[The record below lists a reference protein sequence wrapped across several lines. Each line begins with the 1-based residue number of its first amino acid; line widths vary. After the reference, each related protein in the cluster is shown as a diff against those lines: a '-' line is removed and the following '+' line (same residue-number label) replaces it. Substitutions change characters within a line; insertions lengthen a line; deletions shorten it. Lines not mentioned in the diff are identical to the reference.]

1 MDGNTVST
9 TCRTFRAKLLSVL
22 LAVLMLFTSI
32 PAMFPASASG
42 SGGSGNPIVLTN
54 ASVEFRDKYFKEI
67 TDTDSGEIFYL
78 MAKIGGNNVEEGEVD
93 FYRIE
98 ISDKNLLLPNFA
110 GNGFKD
116 GAVYNGYT
124 LHVNSDGSRYITFQ
138 IDNGET
144 KQIRLQAKFQ
154 NGKTA
159 NGTAVEVKLTQESSG
174 KSVSNQITADA
185 AMQWS
190 ASKGE
195 NRTSLKAQEIAK
207 GTTVNY
213 TLSASPNNASK
224 KTGAEWV
231 QSLKFEDT
239 ISLENMTF
247 LGDAKAAIQNAVKAA
262 IQTAG
267 YDAEPTVTVND
278 GKADISFVLNSRN
291 ENAEMP
297 AVNLNVALP
306 LNSSTVKMNG
316 TADGK
321 VTNSLT
327 VSGKPYGDNA
337 SYSTIGGNSVELK
350 VSAPQGPKFSIGKTV
365 QNGKAYYVNGDT
377 VEFEISASNTGDAAG
392 NITLKDNV
400 PDGMTLE
407 SITAADGTVSGNS
420 VTFQNVAAGATVTA
434 KVVCK
439 VSKDQTAN
447 LTNEV
452 TDGNNTAKATI
463 SVKEDKAVIET
474 PVKSGYVTYNGKNL
488 GQKYYP
494 HIAGQTAT
502 YTISVTNSGAKDAK
516 GVLVSDDSLSYNLEN
531 MTYTVDGVTRSA
543 FPDKIDVPAGK
554 TVQITVTGTI
564 RDDVA
569 GEISNVATVD
579 GKPSNKVKF
588 TPDTP
593 KAQLGITKT
602 ADVGNYTFGTAKDV
616 VYTITVTNNGEAD
629 AENVK
634 IEDILPDGMTF
645 RENSGAYGI
654 LTLSDGT
661 TKNITS
667 VDTKTLTAGGTI
679 TVPKGESITLTVYA
693 NVEDSATA
701 AALTNTAKVYEGAEV
716 KGTAT
721 HTIYG
726 GEDLSKYSLQKKIIA
741 VNGIPADDTTEIVNG
756 DKLTY
761 QATFTN
767 NGTTTMENLYLYDY
781 GTTLKWETSD
791 VLKVVAINGNASDS
805 RIQTVTVE
813 QDNRAHG
820 GYAAETFNI
829 MGIKL
834 AAGESVT
841 VEYVVLGNDVTNN
854 NDYNHEK
861 NGIQGFGGTY
871 DLNNSALMQTL
882 SAFETKFGTQKGVY
896 NYTAVGGLTVNE
908 HGNKTVTWY
917 AHDMILNPVSNT
929 VFEAKKSLTNSADKT
944 TNIVDMTAADL
955 EQKTFS
961 YSLALSGSNN
971 DYAGK
976 TIVVEDTLPDGM
988 EYVPD
993 SVEGTANYTA
1003 LSGIQATRVG
1013 QTLTFTFVSTEKF
1026 ANQWGG
1032 GVKLTYQAKLT
1043 ADKAQELANSTAKK
1057 VTLTNT
1063 LSKVTVVEGKNDGSD
1078 RVISPEDKVDI
1089 SFTKTTPAPGFAK
1102 LAVASYAGKDYQN
1115 ADLQKVE
1122 NGYITAGDTLIW
1134 QAVLYNGK
1142 GETTSGKATLNGEE
1156 LGKLDLTDVTLTD
1169 NLPSCYEFDNTSY
1182 PTKYFVVPLKA
1193 DGSFAVDKYGMV
1205 TGNDGAAIKT
1215 TANGDSVSWDVSSV
1229 TGTGVTEGK
1238 LEPNYAIV
1246 VQFATTVKDGQEKEG
1261 VITNTG
1267 YAEVKQP
1274 FTAENTVAGEKR
1286 DTQIWNYANYNI
1298 VGLTTESWKT
1308 ITYTNNGHN
1317 GDPHTDPATDTGYS
1331 REPTHNY
1338 VQGMQGEDVTYEL
1351 HIKNNSPVDLENM
1364 TIIDR
1369 LPYVGDL
1376 GLVSGYARNSAFG
1389 VKLKSIDS
1397 VMVGG
1402 TDVIDKTARSYS
1414 TDKTSVLNEYSKDWL
1429 GQNDV
1434 MNWTNIKSDDT
1445 VNFRIQLQDTTV
1457 KVGDEVVVKVTATV
1471 PSYVAKTGE
1480 ENIAW
1485 NSFAYSYQNPDILG
1499 DTVMVAE
1506 PAKVGVWVQT
1516 PDTTVDVT
1524 VNKTLT
1530 EAETK
1535 DATFYFALFT
1545 DENYTTRLSDV
1556 ISVTIPAGQTAASV
1570 TMKDVD
1576 LSSIKQQTNNAN
1588 NVYLLETDAKG
1599 NQIRNYTPTYTGNAI
1614 STDATTKQTVGV
1626 TNTKNTGE
1634 IKLTKTLAGVEGGD
1648 VTGDTFYFAL
1658 FTKNAAGDY
1667 VRYEEVP
1674 VQSLTFTEADS
1685 KKVTFENV
1693 PKGMDFYVL
1702 ETNSNGVPTY
1712 TGDSG
1717 TYTADSG
1724 IRYSFV
1730 PVIRS
1735 AVQAGGTTTIT
1746 NFEETQYSIT
1756 VSKVLNADNVKSTP
1770 VFSVG
1775 LFTKSGDTY
1784 TQVGDTQEVIAG
1796 SEVKFSTELNEQNKR
1811 YDLKAD
1817 TPYYIFEMDGD
1828 KRVENGASFQMPV
1841 VLDPKNSTTKTD
1853 TTFYVS
1859 YDCCDKYGK
1868 VAALTLTKDAPQ
1880 ASTII
1885 TNSTDNPTKIT
1896 VTKIATEDGNQAVD
1910 HAIEVGLFTQD
1921 ADGNYQEVSG
1931 QKKTITIAAGDKGK
1945 KSVTF
1950 DGLDSSKTYYVFEL
1964 DAEGNR
1970 VENGGTTEVSNKT
1983 FVASYSG
1990 GNMVAMD
1997 VGIPGAKTITD
2008 THDGKI
2014 YIKKF
2019 DVNNNVMEKC
2029 EFTLTGPNN
2038 YKKNWSS
2045 SKDAEEF
2052 SNLKAGTYTLT
2063 ETEMNNF
2070 VQLSM
2075 SFTIDETGC
2084 IVTQNPDG
2092 SKIESTS
2099 YALSANTV
2107 TLINRAKVSVD
2118 KQNIANSDE
2127 LAGATIK
2134 ITRTNGGLNEKVL
2147 EVKRGDTAL
2156 TKETSLDESD
2166 YSKYTQTSNTITFIS
2181 DGKAKTDII
2190 GLPDG
2195 DYTMEEVAAP
2205 DGYNKVKTTFT
2216 FTIDKG
2222 QVTRTSADSEEYDVS
2237 GNDIVM
2243 KDSAKKTISIGKQAV
2258 GGGDELTGAE
2268 LQLTVP
2274 KGVDLSQIEAAYG
2287 DQSTNGIV
2295 KSDKT
2300 ISWKSDGTKGSV
2312 ELTDLPA
2319 GTYTLK
2325 EITAP
2330 DGFTKKTE
2338 EMNFEV
2344 GADGKVGTVNGLT
2357 KDDNKVVMEDAASKL
2372 TIGKKDITGKQE
2384 VTGAKLTLTLTKPDE
2399 SGATLDGVT
2408 VENIKN
2414 NTVDSRTA
2422 DSITWTSGKT
2432 DAILSKLPDGEYT
2445 LKETG
2450 DAFTDE
2456 ETGKTYTVIE
2466 STMTFTVENGVVTKT
2481 TGTADSLNDKAADG
2495 YYYYDKTAGQIL
2507 VCDAEAVNVVP
2518 ISKQDAGSGAEVAGA
2533 TLEITAEN
2541 VLDTTKL
2548 ELSRTDKN
2556 GNKTVLVK
2564 GTDYSISADGKT
2576 IQFVSGEDA
2585 TIITGLPAGTYKLKE
2600 TNAPDGYQLYTA
2612 EETFTI
2618 GTDGKVTGTTTIQD
2632 KVSKLTIAKK
2642 DITGKQEV
2650 TGATLTLKLTK
2661 PDESGATLDGVTVE
2675 NIKNITVDSR
2685 TEDSIT
2691 WTSGKTDA
2699 ILSKL
2704 PDGKYTLKET
2714 GGAFTDTETGKTYTV
2729 IESTM
2734 TFTVENGVVTS
2745 TTGDADNLND
2755 KATEGYYYYDK
2766 TAGQILVCDAE
2777 AVNVV
2782 PISKQDAGSGAEV
2795 AGATLE
2801 ITAENVLDTTK
2812 LELSRTD
2819 KNGNKTVLVKGTDY
2833 SISADGKTIQ
2843 FVSGEDATIIT
2854 GLPAGTYKLKETNA
2868 PDGYQLYTAEE
2879 TFTIG
2884 TDGKVTGTTTIQ
2896 DKVSKLTIAKK
2907 DITGKQE
2914 VTGAKLTLTLT
2925 NPDESGATLD
2935 GVKANITVDS
2945 RDAKSITWTSG
2956 KTDAILSKLPDGKY
2970 TLKETGGA
2978 FTDTETGKT
2987 YTVIESTMT
2996 FTVENG
3002 VITKSN
3008 AADNLNDK
3016 ATEGYYYYDKTK
3028 EEILVCD
3035 AEQPAITTT
3044 STSETT
3050 TTSTTTTPTRTS
3062 ATTESST
3069 ETTVSTT
3076 SATPTDTTTSTT
3088 ASTAG
3093 PTQPTT
3099 TSTTGSSTV
3108 TTVSTTA
3115 STAGPTQ
3122 PTTTSTTGSGTVT
3135 TVSTTASTAGPT
3147 QPTTTS
3153 TTGSST
3159 VTTVSTTASTAGPT
3173 QPTTTSTT
3181 GSGTVTT
3188 VSTTASTAGPTQPT
3202 TTSTTGSSTVTTV
3215 STTAS
3220 TAGPTQP
3227 TTTST
3232 TGSGTVTTVSTTA
3245 STAGPTQPTTT
3256 STTGSGTVTTVS
3268 TTASTAGPTQPTT
3281 TSATATNTT
3290 TTTSSTGTGSDTGTT
3305 TTTQSAT
3312 TVTATNTGSVT
3323 ETTPIVTVTE
3333 TAPVTTTTCS
3343 TIQTTETTPTTVTTV
3358 TTPVTTVTTTELERG
3373 VLIRKCD
3380 MGGNEIAGAS
3390 LQVADLDGNVIDAW
3404 ISEAGISHAIETVE
3418 VGVPYCLTE
3427 LQAPVDYALAESI
3440 YFRLEE
3446 DGTVTILT
3454 FAVNEDGTIA
3464 TDENGPIILTETPS
3478 ADAVVTMFDE
3488 FIGIVTTTDI
3498 TTETT
3503 TTTETETTTTTPHNT
3518 TNDNGNHTPSAS
3530 ETTSSGETTTETT
3543 NGSGTTTTD
3552 GSGTTTTTRY
3562 RSSSG
3567 SSSSSSSGRGS
3578 SSVRV
3583 SSTPKTDDRIW
3594 MLLFPTGLALTGAIL
3609 TGRKRKKKHQK

>member
-1 MDGNTVST
+1 MQTEKT
-9 TCRTFRAKLLSVL
+9 RHLRTRVISVL
-22 LAVLMLFTSI
+22 LAVLMIVTCLPSMLF
-32 PAMFPASASG
+32 PVSADNNG
-42 SGGSGNPIVLTN
+42 RSGGPLVLTN
-54 ASVEFRDKYFKEI
+54 ASVEFRDYKYNPTSI
-67 TDTDSGEIFYL
+67 VDTGDVFYL
-78 MAKIGGNNVEEGEVD
+78 MSTISGNNVNEGEVD
-93 FYRIE
+93 SYRIE
-98 ISDKNLLLPNFA
+98 ITDKNLLLPNFA

-124 LHVNSDGSRYITFQ
+124 LHVNSDGSRYIAFD
-138 IDNGET
+138 IDNGQT
-144 KQIRLQAKFQ
+144 KQVRLQAKFQ
-154 NGKTA
+154 NGKTPG
-159 NGTAVEVKLTQESSG
+159 GTISTVKIVQDSTGKNASST
-174 KSVSNQITADA
+174 ITAKA
-185 AMQWS
+185 ERQWS
-190 ASKGE
+190 ASKSE
-195 NRTSLKAQEIAK
+195 DRNALTAAQLAA

-213 TLSASPNNASK
+213 TLSASANNASK
-224 KTGAEWV
+224 KNGVEWV

-239 ISLENMTF
+239 ISLSEMTF
-247 LGDAKAAIQNAVKAA
+247 TGGAQTAVENAVKSAVAA
-262 IQTAG
+262 AGYTAG
-267 YDAEPTVTVND
+267 NLSVTVS
-278 GKADISFVLNSRN
+278 GSTAKISFTVDSKNT
-291 ENAEMP
+291 NAEMP

-365 QNGKAYYVNGDT
+365 KNGKAYYVNGDT

-392 NITLKDNV
+392 DITLTDTV

-407 SITAADGTVSGNS
+407 SITTADGTVSGNS
-420 VTFQNVAAGATVTA
+420 ATFQNVAAGATVTA

-494 HIAGQTAT
+494 GIAGQTAT
-502 YTISVTNSGAKDAK
+502 YTISVTNSGAKDADN
-516 GVLVSDDSLSYNLEN
+516 VTVSDASLFQHLEN
-531 MTYTVDGVTRSA
+531 TTYTVDGKTVTV
-543 FPDKIDVPAGK
+543 FPNTIPVPAGK

-564 RDDVA
+564 KSSVN
-569 GEISNVATVD
+569 GEISNIATVN
-579 GKPSNKVKF
+579 GKFSNEVKF

-654 LTLSDGT
+654 LTLSDDT
-661 TKNITS
+661 TENITS

-679 TVPKGESITLTVYA
+679 TVPKGKSITLTVYA

-741 VNGIPADDTTEIVNG
+741 VNGIQADDTTEIVNG

-767 NGTTTMENLYLYDY
+767 KGTTTMENLYLYDY
-781 GTTLKWETSD
+781 GTTLKWEASD

-813 QDNRAHG
+813 QDNRSHG

-841 VEYVVLGNDVTNN
+841 VEYVVLANDVTNN

-861 NGIQGFGGTY
+861 NGIQGFGGIY

-882 SAFETKFGTQKGVY
+882 SAFETKFGTQSGVY

-908 HGNKTVTWY
+908 HGSKTVTWY

-944 TNIVDMTAADL
+944 TNIVDKTAAEL

-976 TIVVEDTLPDGM
+976 KIVVEDTLPDGM
-988 EYVPD
+988 EYVLD
-993 SVEGTANYTA
+993 SVEGTANHTA
-1003 LSGIQATRVG
+1003 LSGIQATQVG

-1026 ANQWGG
+1026 ENQWGG

-1063 LSKVTVVEGKNDGSD
+1063 LSKVTVVKGKNDGSD

-1142 GETTSGKATLNGEE
+1142 GETDTAGKATLNGEE
-1156 LGKLDLTDVTLTD
+1156 LGRLDLTDVTLTD

-1182 PTKYFVVPLKA
+1182 PTKCFVVPLKA

-1205 TGNDGAAIKT
+1205 SGTGATIKT

-1267 YAEVKQP
+1267 YATIDQP
-1274 FTAENTVAGEKR
+1274 FTAEDTVAGEKR

-1308 ITYTNNGHN
+1308 ITYTNNGHD
-1317 GDPHTDPATDTGYS
+1317 GTPHTDPATDTGYS
-1331 REPTHNY
+1331 RQPTHNY

-1351 HIKNNSPVDLENM
+1351 HIKNNSPVALENM

-1376 GLVSGYARNSAFG
+1376 GLVSGYERFSAFG

-1445 VNFRIQLQDTTV
+1445 VDFRIQLQDTTV
-1457 KVGDEVVVKVTATV
+1457 EVGDEVVVKVTATV

-1485 NSFAYSYQNPDILG
+1485 NSFAYSYQNTDILG

-1599 NQIRNYTPTYTGNAI
+1599 NQIRNYTPAYTGNKI
-1614 STDATTKQTVGV
+1614 STDATTNQTVDV

-1634 IKLTKTLAGVEGGD
+1634 ITLTKTLAGVEGGD

-1667 VRYEEVP
+1667 VRYEEAP
-1674 VQSLTFTEADS
+1674 VQSLTFTEAVSQDV
-1685 KKVTFENV
+1685 KFEGV

-1702 ETNSNGVPTY
+1702 ETNANGVPTY

-1756 VSKVLNADNVKSTP
+1756 VSKVLIADDVKSTP

-1775 LFTKSGDTY
+1775 LFTKNGNDYTPVDT
-1784 TQVGDTQEVIAG
+1784 TKNVTAG
-1796 SEVKFSTELNEQNKR
+1796 SDVTF
-1811 YDLKAD
+1811 DGLKAD

-1841 VLDPKNSTTKTD
+1841 VLDPKNSTAKTD

-1859 YDCCDKYGK
+1859 YDCCDDDSK

-1880 ASTII
+1880 ANTII
-1885 TNSTDNPTKIT
+1885 TNTTKNPAQIK
-1896 VTKIATEDGNQAVD
+1896 VTKIATEDGNPAVD
-1910 HAIEVGLFTQD
+1910 HAIKVGLFTLN
-1921 ADGNYQEVSG
+1921 ADGSYEPVKDATG
-1931 QKKTITIAAGDKGK
+1931 TAKVEPITIAAGDNGK

-1950 DGLDSSKTYYVFEL
+1950 DGLDSSKIYYVFEL
-1964 DAEGNR
+1964 DADGKR
-1970 VENGGTTEVSNKT
+1970 VENGSTTIVGSAGSSKT
-1983 FVASYSG
+1983 FLATYSG
-1990 GNMVAMD
+1990 NSSRVD
-1997 VGIPGAKTITD
+1997 LLPGIPGEKVITDVNTTQVELSFAKT
-2008 THDGKI
+2008 
-2014 YIKKF
+2014 
-2019 DVNNNVMEKC
+2019 DVKGNAMAGC
-2029 EFTLTGPNN
+2029 EMTLTGPSG
-2038 YKKNWSS
+2038 YSKTWTSDTGSKKFTGL
-2045 SKDAEEF
+2045 AEGE
-2052 SNLKAGTYTLT
+2052 YTLT
-2063 ETEMNNF
+2063 EKPMTGYAPLSVKFSVGADGYIITTDKDGKPIEGSNF
-2070 VQLSM
+2070 VLA
-2075 SFTIDETGC
+2075 ENG
-2084 IVTQNPDG
+2084 VT
-2092 SKIESTS
+2092 
-2099 YALSANTV
+2099 V
-2107 TLINRAKVSVD
+2107 INRSQISVSKKD
-2118 KQNIANSDE
+2118 ITSLEE
-2127 LAGATIK
+2127 LAGAK
-2134 ITRTNGGLNEKVL
+2134 ITITKTDGSWNEALVELSRTE
-2147 EVKRGDTAL
+2147 TTF
-2156 TKETSLDESD
+2156 TKSDSVNDESQ
-2166 YSKYTQTSNTITFIS
+2166 YQLTSKELTFIS
-2181 DGKAKTDII
+2181 DGKNKTDIT

-2195 DYTMEEVAAP
+2195 TYTMTEVVAP
-2205 DGYNKVKTTFT
+2205 DGYNKVSTGFT
-2216 FTIDKG
+2216 FTIKNGVVDATG
-2222 QVTRTSADSEEYDVS
+2222 TTEYDVS
-2237 GNDIVM
+2237 GNDITM
-2243 KDSAKKTISIGKQAV
+2243 KDGQKPSVTISKQAV
-2258 GGGDELTGAE
+2258 GGGEELTGAV
-2268 LQLTVP
+2268 LKLTAP
-2274 KGVDLSQIEAAYG
+2274 AGTDLSK
-2287 DQSTNGIV
+2287 V
-2295 KSDKT
+2295 KGSY
-2300 ISWKSDGTKGSV
+2300 SDGSTAGIETSGNTITWTSDNAKGGV
-2312 ELTDLPA
+2312 TLANLPA
-2319 GTYTLK
+2319 GVYTL
-2325 EITAP
+2325 EETTAP

-2338 EMNFEV
+2338 KMTFEV
-2344 GADGKVGTVNGLT
+2344 GADGKVGKVNGLT

-2384 VTGAKLTLTLTKPDE
+2384 VTGATLTLKLTKPDE
-2399 SGATLDGVT
+2399 SGATLNDVT
-2408 VENIKN
+2408 ANV
-2414 NTVDSRTA
+2414 TVDSRTA

-2432 DAILSKLPDGEYT
+2432 DMLLSKLPDGEYT

-2450 DAFTDE
+2450 GAFTDA

-2466 STMTFTVENGVVTKT
+2466 STMTFTVENGVITKSNA
-2481 TGTADSLNDKAADG
+2481 ADNLNDKATEG
-2495 YYYYDKTAGQIL
+2495 YYYYDKTKEEIL

-2585 TIITGLPAGTYKLKE
+2585 TIITGLPAGSYQLKE

-2632 KVSKLTIAKK
+2632 EVSKLTIAKK

-2650 TGATLTLKLTK
+2650 TGAKLTLTLTK
-2661 PDESGATLDGVTVE
+2661 PDESGATLDDVTA
-2675 NIKNITVDSR
+2675 NIRVDSR

-2714 GGAFTDTETGKTYTV
+2714 GSAFTDEETGKTYTV

-2734 TFTVENGVVTS
+2734 TFTVENGVVTK
-2745 TTGDADNLND
+2745 TTGTADSLND
-2755 KATEGYYYYDK
+2755 KATD
-2766 TAGQILVCDAE
+2766 
-2777 AVNVV
+2777 
-2782 PISKQDAGSGAEV
+2782 
-2795 AGATLE
+2795 
-2801 ITAENVLDTTK
+2801 
-2812 LELSRTD
+2812 
-2819 KNGNKTVLVKGTDY
+2819 
-2833 SISADGKTIQ
+2833 
-2843 FVSGEDATIIT
+2843 
-2854 GLPAGTYKLKETNA
+2854 
-2868 PDGYQLYTAEE
+2868 
-2879 TFTIG
+2879 
-2884 TDGKVTGTTTIQ
+2884 
-2896 DKVSKLTIAKK
+2896 
-2907 DITGKQE
+2907 
-2914 VTGAKLTLTLT
+2914 
-2925 NPDESGATLD
+2925 
-2935 GVKANITVDS
+2935 
-2945 RDAKSITWTSG
+2945 
-2956 KTDAILSKLPDGKY
+2956 
-2970 TLKETGGA
+2970 
-2978 FTDTETGKT
+2978 
-2987 YTVIESTMT
+2987 
-2996 FTVENG
+2996 
-3002 VITKSN
+3002 
-3008 AADNLNDK
+3008 
-3016 ATEGYYYYDKTK
+3016 GYYYYDKTK

-3050 TTSTTTTPTRTS
+3050 TTTTTTTTTATS
-3062 ATTESST
+3062 ESST
-3069 ETTVSTT
+3069 TSDTETT
-3076 SATPTDTTTSTT
+3076 
-3088 ASTAG
+3088 
-3093 PTQPTT
+3093 
-3099 TSTTGSSTV
+3099 TGT
-3108 TTVSTTA
+3108 
-3115 STAGPTQ
+3115 
-3122 PTTTSTTGSGTVT
+3122 GTVT
-3135 TVSTTASTAGPT
+3135 TVSTVATTSKTSGTTTEVTTDTTLATSGNTTETSAG
-3147 QPTTTS
+3147 PTTTS
-3153 TTGSST
+3153 TSETT
-3159 VTTVSTTASTAGPT
+3159 TEVTTDTTLATSGNTTETSAGPTTASTSETTTEVTTVTTLATSGTATETSAG
-3173 QPTTTSTT
+3173 PTTTSTGET
-3181 GSGTVTT
+3181 TTEVTT
-3188 VSTTASTAGPTQPT
+3188 ATTLATSGNTTETSAGPT
-3202 TTSTTGSSTVTTV
+3202 TTSTSGTTTEVTID
-3215 STTAS
+3215 TTLATS
-3220 TAGPTQP
+3220 GNTTETSAGP

-3232 TGSGTVTTVSTTA
+3232 NGTTTDTTTAKTTVTTASASTETSAASTTTTAAGTTAETVTETSTTA
-3245 STAGPTQPTTT
+3245 AS
-3256 STTGSGTVTTVS
+3256 TVTTAETTV
-3268 TTASTAGPTQPTT
+3268 TTAATT
-3281 TSATATNTT
+3281 TIEATT
-3290 TTTSSTGTGSDTGTT
+3290 TTTEETTVETTTEETTEATT
-3305 TTTQSAT
+3305 TT
-3312 TVTATNTGSVT
+3312 
-3323 ETTPIVTVTE
+3323 EE
-3333 TAPVTTTTCS
+3333 TTTT
-3343 TIQTTETTPTTVTTV
+3343 I
-3358 TTPVTTVTTTELERG
+3358 VTTTEQPDG
-3373 VLIRKCD
+3373 YVIRKCD
-3380 MGGNEIAGAS
+3380 VGGNEIGGAS
-3390 LQVADLDGNVIDAW
+3390 LNITDQSGNVIDQW
-3404 ISEAGISHAIETVE
+3404 VSEEGVSHVFAGIQPNT
-3418 VGVPYCLTE
+3418 PYCLTE
-3427 LQAPVDYALAESI
+3427 TLAPADYLVAEPI
-3440 YFRLEE
+3440 YFQL
-3446 DGTVTILT
+3446 
-3454 FAVNEDGTIA
+3454 NEDGTLVLFVGVSLNE
-3464 TDENGPIILTETPS
+3464 DGSWSVEN
-3478 ADAVVTMFDE
+3478 AVVTANPDGRAIVMIDE
-3488 FIGIVTTTDI
+3488 YVGTETTTTE
-3498 TTETT
+3498 TTEETT
-3503 TTTETETTTTTPHNT
+3503 TTTEATTTTAKNTTAGNGEHTPSVSTTTTASTETTTVTGESGTGTTA
-3518 TNDNGNHTPSAS
+3518 G
-3530 ETTSSGETTTETT
+3530 SG
-3543 NGSGTTTTD
+3543 GSGTTTAAG
-3552 GSGTTTTTRY
+3552 GSQTTTVI

-3567 SSSSSSSGRGS
+3567 SSSSSSRSNTKI
-3578 SSVRV
+3578 
-3583 SSTPKTDDRIW
+3583 SSTPKTGEALPVVII
-3594 MLLFPTGLALTGAIL
+3594 PAGIALAAAIVA
-3609 TGRKRKKKHQK
+3609 GCKRKKK

>member
-93 FYRIE
+93 SYRIE

-278 GKADISFVLNSRN
+278 GKADISFALNSRN

-327 VSGKPYGDNA
+327 VSGKPYGDDA

-365 QNGKAYYVNGDT
+365 KNGKAYYVNGDT

-392 NITLKDNV
+392 DITLTDNV

-434 KVVCK
+434 NVVCR

-474 PVKSGYVTYNGKNL
+474 PVKSGYVTYNGKDL
-488 GQKYYP
+488 GQRYYP
-494 HIAGQTAT
+494 HIAGQIAT
-502 YTISVTNSGAKDAK
+502 YTISVTNSGAKDADN
-516 GVLVSDDSLSYNLEN
+516 VTVSDANLSQYLEN
-531 MTYTVDGVTRSA
+531 MTCTVDGKTVA
-543 FPDKIDVPAGK
+543 EFPSTISVPAEK

-564 RDDVA
+564 KGDVA

-1142 GETTSGKATLNGEE
+1142 GETDTTGKATLNGEE
-1156 LGKLDLTDVTLTD
+1156 LGRLDLTDVTLTD

-1308 ITYTNNGHN
+1308 ITYTNQNHTGT
-1317 GDPHTDPATDTGYS
+1317 PHTDPATDTSYS
-1331 REPTHNY
+1331 RQPTHNY

-1389 VKLKSIDS
+1389 VKLESIDS

-1530 EAETK
+1530 AAETK

-1614 STDATTKQTVGV
+1614 STDATTDQTVGV

-1634 IKLTKTLAGVEGGD
+1634 ITLTKTLAGVEGGD

-1667 VRYEEVP
+1667 VRYEEAP
-1674 VQSLTFTEADS
+1674 VQSLTFTEAGPQDVIF
-1685 KKVTFENV
+1685 KDV
-1693 PKGMDFYVL
+1693 PKGVDFYVL
-1702 ETNSNGVPTY
+1702 ETNANGVLADTDFGSY
-1712 TGDSG
+1712 TS
-1717 TYTADSG
+1717 DSG
-1724 IRYSFV
+1724 IRYTSA
-1730 PVIRS
+1730 PAAPA

-1746 NFEETQYSIT
+1746 NFEQTQYSIT
-1756 VSKVLNADNVKSTP
+1756 VSKVLNADDVKSTP

-1775 LFTKSGDTY
+1775 LFTKNGNDY
-1784 TQVGDTQEVIAG
+1784 TQVGTTQKVAAG
-1796 SEVKFSTELNEQNKR
+1796 SDVTFDGLE
-1811 YDLKAD
+1811 AD

-1841 VLDPKNSTTKTD
+1841 VLDPKNPATKTN

-1859 YDCCDKYGK
+1859 YDCCDKDSK
-1868 VAALTLTKDAPQ
+1868 VAALTLTKDAPN

-1896 VTKIATEDGNQAVD
+1896 VTKIATEDGNPAVD
-1910 HAIEVGLFTQD
+1910 HAIKVGLFTLN

-1970 VENGGTTEVSNKT
+1970 VENGGTTEVSKKT
-1983 FVASYSG
+1983 FVVSYSG

-2008 THDGKI
+2008 THNQDVKLSFAKTDVDGNAMTG
-2014 YIKKF
+2014 YQLTLKKP
-2019 DVNNNVMEKC
+2019 DGNEESWTTDGTAKV
-2029 EFTLTGPNN
+2029 FTNLT
-2038 YKKNWSS
+2038 
-2045 SKDAEEF
+2045 
-2052 SNLKAGTYTLT
+2052 AGKYTLT
-2063 ETEMNNF
+2063 EAAQNNYAPVSVTF
-2070 VQLSM
+2070 E
-2075 SFTIDETGC
+2075 IGDDGY
-2084 IVTQNPDG
+2084 IVTENA
-2092 SKIESTS
+2092 ESMA
-2099 YALSANTV
+2099 YAVLEKTGVTV
-2107 TLINRAKVSVD
+2107 INRAQVSVD
-2118 KQNIANSDE
+2118 KQDIANSKE

-2134 ITRTNGGLNEKVL
+2134 ITRTNGGLNESVL
-2147 EVKRGDTAL
+2147 EVKRGGTAL

-2166 YSKYTQTSNTITFIS
+2166 YSKYTVSKNELTFIS
-2181 DGKAKTDII
+2181 DGNAKTDII

-2195 DYTMEEVAAP
+2195 DYTMEEVVAP

-2216 FTIDKG
+2216 FTIKNG
-2222 QVTRTSADSEEYDVS
+2222 QVTQTSAVSEEYGVS

-2243 KDSAKKTISIGKQAV
+2243 KDSAKKTISISKQAV
-2258 GGGDELTGAE
+2258 GGGEELTGAV
-2268 LQLTVP
+2268 LKLT
-2274 KGVDLSQIEAAYG
+2274 A
-2287 DQSTNGIV
+2287 
-2295 KSDKT
+2295 
-2300 ISWKSDGTKGSV
+2300 
-2312 ELTDLPA
+2312 PA
-2319 GTYTLK
+2319 GTDLSKVKGSYSDGSTAGIETSGNTITWTSDKAKGGVTLANLPEGVYTL
-2325 EITAP
+2325 EETTAP

-2564 GTDYSISADGKT
+2564 DRDYSISTDGKT
-2576 IQFVSGEDA
+2576 IQFVSGEDV
-2585 TIITGLPAGTYKLKE
+2585 TIITGLPAGSYQLKE

-2819 KNGNKTVLVKGTDY
+2819 KNGNKTVLVKDRDY
-2833 SISADGKTIQ
+2833 SISTDGKTIQ
-2843 FVSGEDATIIT
+2843 FVSGEDVTIIT
-2854 GLPAGTYKLKETNA
+2854 GLPAGSYQLKETNA

-3062 ATTESST
+3062 ATTGSST

-3115 STAGPTQ
+3115 STAG
-3122 PTTTSTTGSGTVT
+3122 
-3135 TVSTTASTAGPT
+3135 
-3147 QPTTTS
+3147 
-3153 TTGSST
+3153 
-3159 VTTVSTTASTAGPT
+3159 
-3173 QPTTTSTT
+3173 
-3181 GSGTVTT
+3181 
-3188 VSTTASTAGPTQPT
+3188 
-3202 TTSTTGSSTVTTV
+3202 
-3215 STTAS
+3215 
-3220 TAGPTQP
+3220 
-3227 TTTST
+3227 
-3232 TGSGTVTTVSTTA
+3232 
-3245 STAGPTQPTTT
+3245 
-3256 STTGSGTVTTVS
+3256 
-3268 TTASTAGPTQPTT
+3268 
-3281 TSATATNTT
+3281 
-3290 TTTSSTGTGSDTGTT
+3290 
-3305 TTTQSAT
+3305 
-3312 TVTATNTGSVT
+3312 
-3323 ETTPIVTVTE
+3323 
-3333 TAPVTTTTCS
+3333 
-3343 TIQTTETTPTTVTTV
+3343 
-3358 TTPVTTVTTTELERG
+3358 
-3373 VLIRKCD
+3373 
-3380 MGGNEIAGAS
+3380 
-3390 LQVADLDGNVIDAW
+3390 
-3404 ISEAGISHAIETVE
+3404 
-3418 VGVPYCLTE
+3418 
-3427 LQAPVDYALAESI
+3427 
-3440 YFRLEE
+3440 
-3446 DGTVTILT
+3446 
-3454 FAVNEDGTIA
+3454 
-3464 TDENGPIILTETPS
+3464 
-3478 ADAVVTMFDE
+3478 
-3488 FIGIVTTTDI
+3488 
-3498 TTETT
+3498 
-3503 TTTETETTTTTPHNT
+3503 
-3518 TNDNGNHTPSAS
+3518 
-3530 ETTSSGETTTETT
+3530 
-3543 NGSGTTTTD
+3543 
-3552 GSGTTTTTRY
+3552 
-3562 RSSSG
+3562 
-3567 SSSSSSSGRGS
+3567 
-3578 SSVRV
+3578 
-3583 SSTPKTDDRIW
+3583 
-3594 MLLFPTGLALTGAIL
+3594 
-3609 TGRKRKKKHQK
+3609 